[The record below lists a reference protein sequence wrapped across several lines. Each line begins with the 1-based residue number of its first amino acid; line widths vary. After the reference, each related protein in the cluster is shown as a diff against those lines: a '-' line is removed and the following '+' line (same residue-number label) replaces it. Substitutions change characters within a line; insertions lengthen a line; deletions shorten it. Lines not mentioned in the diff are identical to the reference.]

1 MRGVALRVGTTVAS
15 VTLILVVLVVAI
27 PSRRGLFA
35 GIYLLFL
42 GAIAVGALVGSFRT
56 LEPAPWARSP
66 FERDPEKPE
75 QPPPIAE
82 LDRIDR
88 LVVLGAA
95 NEFDLHYRLRPLLRQ
110 LAGDRLY
117 GHYGVELDRDPER
130 ARQLLGGELWQLVS
144 EERQLGR
151 RTGPGLP
158 PAELAAHVERLEA
171 L

>member
-1 MRGVALRVGTTVAS
+1 LKGSLLRLGAVVASATVAL
-15 VTLILVVLVVAI
+15 LVLVLAV
-27 PSRRGLFA
+27 PSRRALFA
-35 GIYLLFL
+35 GIYVLFL
-42 GAIAVGALVGSFRT
+42 GAVVVGKLVGSFRT
-56 LEPAPWARSP
+56 LEPEAWARSP

-75 QPPPIAE
+75 QPPLIAE

-110 LAGDRLY
+110 VAGDRLY

-130 ARQLLGGELWQLVS
+130 ARQLLGEELWELVS
-144 EERQLGR
+144 AEREVGR

>member
-1 MRGVALRVGTTVAS
+1 MRGMLLRVGATVAS
-15 VTLILVVLVVAI
+15 ATLILAVLVVAI

-35 GIYLLFL
+35 AIYVLFL
-42 GAIAVGALVGSFRT
+42 GAIAAGTLVGSFRT
-56 LEPAPWARSP
+56 LDPEPWARSP
-66 FERDPEKPE
+66 FERNPEKPE
-75 QPPPIAE
+75 QPPPIVE

-117 GHYGVELDRDPER
+117 GHYGVELDRDRER
-130 ARQLLGGELWQLVS
+130 ARQLLGDELWQVVS
-144 EERQLGR
+144 PEREVGR